1 MIAFKKTLSYSVIAI
16 LGLIPLATSAAEFQ
30 PMGLRALGMGG
41 SNVAST
47 NDTDAAY
54 WNPAAFGYM
63 GSYGYQHDIDIDA
76 KLRGGDVGIG
86 VGVSIHQQLP
96 DLIDAIDQ
104 LDFNAISNATANNA
118 AFSAT
123 QIADSLVLVKQLGG
137 LNIPGT
143 GVQFQVNGGTG
154 FRMGNVGFGYRVYGE
169 IGASSSVD
177 LNNLAVSTPAGAGA
191 VVNPLIAAYAPT
203 ATPTVGY
210 TAQYFSPAQLTSL
223 STSLQGIKAAGI
235 TPMTAAQADA
245 VVQQA
250 DTALAQAPQA
260 VGQQSSMASTLVT
273 LAQSQSGNTID
284 QNLSVLRLR
293 GAVVT
298 EIPVSYGYAIN
309 EHLSVGGSLKYLSV
323 RVYASDVGIFN
334 QNSSNL
340 NTNIQNA
347 YQDKTG
353 FGLDL
358 GAMYRIP
365 QYQFGL
371 VAKNINTPK
380 FSVPVVGA
388 TTAQVYTVKMSPQVR
403 AGAAWLPK
411 DNIVVEAGLDLT
423 DNESTALPGYKTR
436 YVNFGGEWRPWK
448 ALNLRAGIYKNL
460 SESDIG
466 MMYTLG
472 LGVNLWAVSW
482 DMAAAMSSKKANFKG
497 SSAPRSVKFATSLS
511 TRF

>member
-1 MIAFKKTLSYSVIAI
+1 MFNKIFTYLVMAMMMCV
-16 LGLIPLATSAAEFQ
+16 PLLLSAAEFQ
-30 PMGLRALGMGG
+30 PVGLRALGMGG

-54 WNPAAFGYM
+54 WNPAAFGYL
-63 GSYGYQHDIDIDA
+63 GTYGYQHDIDVNA
-76 KLRGGDVGIG
+76 KLRGADAGVGI
-86 VGVSIHQQLP
+86 GVSIHQQLP
-96 DLIDAIDQ
+96 DLIDSIDQ
-104 LDFNAISNATANNA
+104 LNFNAISTAAANNTAFA
-118 AFSAT
+118 AA
-123 QIADSLVLVKQLGG
+123 QIADSLVLLKQLDG
-137 LNIPGT
+137 LNTPGT

-154 FRMGNVGFGYRVYGE
+154 FRIGNVGFGYRVYGE
-169 IGASSSVD
+169 IGASALVD

-191 VVNPLIAAYAPT
+191 VVNPLIAAYAPA

-210 TAQYFSPAQLTSL
+210 NAQYFSPAQLTSL
-223 STSLQGIKAAGI
+223 STSLQGINAAGI
-235 TPMTAAQADA
+235 TPMTAVQADA

-260 VGQQSSMASTLVT
+260 AGQQNAIASTLVT

-284 QNLSVLRLR
+284 QNLSVLRFR
-293 GAVVT
+293 GAVIT

-309 EHLSVGGSLKYLSV
+309 EHLSVGGSLKYLSA

-340 NTNIQNA
+340 NTSIQNA
-347 YQDKTG
+347 YQDKSA

-358 GAMYRIP
+358 GAIYRIP

-371 VAKNINTPK
+371 VAKNLNTPK

-388 TTAQVYTVKMSPQVR
+388 TTAQLYTVKMNPQVR
-403 AGAAWLPK
+403 AGVAWLPK

-436 YVNFGGEWRPWK
+436 YVNFGGEWKPWQV
-448 ALNLRAGIYKNL
+448 LNLRAGVYKNL

-497 SSAPRSVKFATSLS
+497 SSAPRSVKFATSFS